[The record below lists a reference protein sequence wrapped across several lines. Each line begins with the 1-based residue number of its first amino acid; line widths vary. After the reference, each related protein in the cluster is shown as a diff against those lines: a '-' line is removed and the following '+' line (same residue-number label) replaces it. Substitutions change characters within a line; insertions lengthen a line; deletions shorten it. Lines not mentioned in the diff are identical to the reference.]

1 MDLKMSLFWSIAV
14 KLLAS
19 HEMLLLLSDFALAPS
34 TDVNWACDLP
44 IPTPTWVPNHKSIK
58 SSKRQIG
65 RARVV
70 HLQNHCFMTIWS
82 VLNKTTL
89 ESDRQGKRERDGK
102 VGGLGVPALF
112 WVQGQMSKAWYY
124 LELLK
129 QLLVHISNFF
139 FGLARFF

>member
-1 MDLKMSLFWSIAV
+1 
-14 KLLAS
+14 
-19 HEMLLLLSDFALAPS
+19 
-34 TDVNWACDLP
+34 
-44 IPTPTWVPNHKSIK
+44 
-58 SSKRQIG
+58 
-65 RARVV
+65 
-70 HLQNHCFMTIWS
+70 MTIWS

-89 ESDRQGKRERDGK
+89 ESDRQGKSEIDGK
-102 VGGLGVPALF
+102 AGGLGVPALF